1 MSTMT
6 PQALT
11 ADSQATFALYAEDAG
26 NWDGCPWVSGGNIQP
41 TKAQRGNLSDLVQKG
56 LIVIHDYNPRET
68 YLTFTPAGVEYAA
81 SIGIDLS
88 WTL

>member
-26 NWDGCPWVSGGNIQP
+26 NWDGCPWVSIGNIDC
-41 TKAQRGNLSDLVQKG
+41 TKAMRGNLSDLVQKG
-56 LIVIHDYNPRET
+56 LINIHEDDGDKYVA
-68 YLTFTPAGVEYAA
+68 FTPAGVEYAA
-81 SIGIDLS
+81 TIGIDLS